1 MSLRAQFRFRSRC
14 VRALAATVVAG
25 VTACALAGSASAQ
38 AGPVLPQL
46 LTPLQAPGDSPFQGS
61 GMWIWYVSRSS
72 GGNPDAIA
80 ARAHAAGI
88 STVFVKSS
96 DGSTWWPQFSPAL
109 VAALEARGLHVCAW
123 QYV

>member
-38 AGPVLPQL
+38 AGLVLPQL

-88 STVFVKSS
+88 Y
-96 DGSTWWPQFSPAL
+96 
-109 VAALEARGLHVCAW
+109 H
-123 QYV
+123 